1 MVAVENE
8 TDLRVK
14 SMDIQ
19 HPIHQLPTREEQEL
33 QYNPR
38 VSCPEFEA
46 ANANH
51 IAANAR
57 SSARLKGRRDIA
69 YGTHPLHRLDIFPA
83 VGAQAPV
90 HIFIHGGYWRAQDK
104 ANYAFVADML
114 VGQGITAVI
123 INYELCPAST
133 LGGVVASALE
143 GIAWVRR
150 NIADHG
156 GNPHNITLSGHS
168 AGAHLVAEALAT
180 DWSAHGIETPFI
192 TGALAVSGIFAPYP
206 AAHISVNE
214 QLRLTDELIA
224 IHDMERKPVLV
235 DCPIA
240 LAVGGLEPWHWIDQT
255 FRYFHHLH
263 RQGRRPDLL
272 VANGFNHFDI
282 QAQFIASGTAI
293 GAACV
298 ALAHGKPVPWSGDL
312 SRISA

>member
-1 MVAVENE
+1 MH
-8 TDLRVK
+8 
-14 SMDIQ
+14 IQ
-19 HPIHQLPTREEQEL
+19 HPIHQLPTHEEQEF

-38 VSCPEFEA
+38 ASCPDFDA
-46 ANANH
+46 SNANH

-57 SSARLKGRRDIA
+57 SAARLAGQRDIA

-83 VGAQAPV
+83 GRANAPV

-104 ANYAFVADML
+104 ANFTFVADML

-133 LGGVVASALE
+133 LDGVTASALE
-143 GIAWVRR
+143 AIAWVQR

-156 GNPHNITLSGHS
+156 GDPHNITLSGHS

-180 DWSAHGIETPFI
+180 DWSAYGITAPFI
-192 TGALAVSGIFAPYP
+192 TGALGVSGIFDPYP
-206 AAHISVNE
+206 ASRISLNE
-214 QLRLTDELIA
+214 QLKLTDELIA
-224 IHDMERKPVLV
+224 RHDMERKPVLV
-235 DCPIA
+235 ECPVAIV
-240 LAVGGLEPWHWIDQT
+240 VGALEPWHWIDQT

-282 QAQFIASGTAI
+282 QGQFISAGTAI

-298 ALAHGKPVPWSGDL
+298 ALAHGRPVPWSGNLDISGL
-312 SRISA
+312 SS